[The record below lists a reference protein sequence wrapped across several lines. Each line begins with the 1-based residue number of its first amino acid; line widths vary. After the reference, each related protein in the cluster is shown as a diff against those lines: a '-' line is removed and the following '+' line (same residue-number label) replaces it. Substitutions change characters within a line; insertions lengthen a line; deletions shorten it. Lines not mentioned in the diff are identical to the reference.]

1 MTFCHY
7 KEYFVTLGDLNMTY
21 IMDSNSVLK
30 IFKEIT
36 SVPRESGHE
45 GPMTA
50 WLQKFA
56 ADHSLECKTDKT
68 GNVLIVKEAAPGK
81 ENVPALVLQAH
92 QDMVCEKNA
101 GFEFDFLTQAIPYEI
116 EDGWMIAKNTTLGAD
131 DGIGVAA
138 CLALLE
144 SDLPTGRL
152 ECLFT
157 ISEETG
163 MDGAFALEKGFFSG
177 KTRINLDSEDEGQ
190 MFVGCAGGMDT
201 TATFSFE
208 REPLRK
214 GYKTISVKVSGAQGG
229 HSGDD
234 INKQRANALRE
245 LVRFLYTE
253 MQYDWQ
259 LLSIDGGNKPNAIC
273 REAEAILA
281 VPADE
286 FQEMADDVAA
296 FSKLLS
302 EEYATSDPAVH
313 ASAEAVEC
321 ALKPIA
327 EGDAANI
334 ITTLLAVP
342 HGVEKMSPDIP
353 GLVETS
359 TNLAAAHIK
368 DDVLTVITSQRSSV
382 VSELHAMA
390 ERVEAAF
397 FLGSFDAEHH
407 GEYPGWK
414 PNLKSHILEVA
425 VDSYKELFGVEPLV
439 LAIHAGLECG
449 LFLEKFPDLDMIS
462 FGPTLR
468 GVHAPGEK
476 LELASLDKFVK
487 HLEHVVVNF
496 R

>member
-1 MTFCHY
+1 
-7 KEYFVTLGDLNMTY
+7 
-21 IMDSNSVLK
+21 MDSESVLR

-36 SVPRESGHE
+36 TIPRESGHE
-45 GPMTA
+45 APMTK
-50 WLQKFA
+50 WLADFA
-56 ADHSLECKTDKT
+56 AGHGLACKTDKT
-68 GNVLIVKEAAPGK
+68 GNVLITKEAAPGK
-81 ENVPALVLQAH
+81 EKVPTLVLQAH

-116 EDGWMIAKNTTLGAD
+116 EDGWMVAKNTTLGAD
-131 DGIGVAA
+131 DGIGIAA

-144 SDLPTGRL
+144 SNVPIGKL

-163 MDGAFALEKGFFSG
+163 MDGAFALEEGFFTG
-177 KTRINLDSEDEGQ
+177 KTLINLDSEDEGQ
-190 MFVGCAGGMDT
+190 LFVGCAGGMDT
-201 TATFSFE
+201 TATFPFE
-208 REPLRK
+208 RENLKK
-214 GYKTISVKVSGAQGG
+214 GYTTLSVKVSGAQGG

-234 INKQRANALRE
+234 INKNRCNALRE

-273 REAEAILA
+273 REAEAIIA
-281 VPADE
+281 VPSDE
-286 FQEMADDVAA
+286 MQDMLDDVKV
-296 FSKLLS
+296 FDGLLKS
-302 EEYATSDPAVH
+302 EYASSDTGVF
-313 ASAEAVEC
+313 ASAQPVKSAV
-321 ALKPIA
+321 KPIA
-327 EGDAANI
+327 EGHAANI

-359 TNLAAAHIK
+359 SNLAAVHIK

-390 ERVEAAF
+390 ERVEAVF

-414 PNLKSHILEVA
+414 PNLKSRILEVSKK
-425 VDSYKELFGVEPLV
+425 SYNKLFGHDPLV

-476 LELASLDKFVK
+476 LELASLDKFVA
-487 HLEHVVVNF
+487 HLTDVVTSF
-496 R
+496 K